1 MELFW
6 LVVAPNPGV
15 LVAPK
20 AGVAV
25 VAPNAGVV
33 LPKRPPLWVVAVP
46 KGLLNVLLC
55 WLAWPKSPDNFKKY
69 IYYIT
74 ETIKKPNNIYW
85 FKNKGAV
92 AQCVCQ

>member
-1 MELFW
+1 MSIYDIALPAWFCWPNKPMELFW

-33 LPKRPPLWVVAVP
+33 VPKRPPLWVVAVP

-55 WLAWPKSPDNFKKY
+55 WLAWPKSPNSLK
-69 IYYIT
+69 
-74 ETIKKPNNIYW
+74 NI
-85 FKNKGAV
+85 
-92 AQCVCQ
+92 CVQTG